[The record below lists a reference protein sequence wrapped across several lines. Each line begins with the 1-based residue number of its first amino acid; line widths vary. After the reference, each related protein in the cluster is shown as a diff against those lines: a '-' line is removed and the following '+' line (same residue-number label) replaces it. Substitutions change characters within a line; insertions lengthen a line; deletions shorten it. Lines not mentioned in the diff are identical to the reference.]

1 MNAKYVFGI
10 LAISALTITSCG
22 KKTGGCFKG
31 EKAVVKD
38 FSDQSDSCGIVFQ
51 LEDGT
56 KLEPTNLVNFQG
68 IDYTHGQLIWVSYKP
83 ASGASLC
90 GLGEIVELKCVSE
103 REY

>member
-1 MNAKYVFGI
+1 MNAKYIFGI
-10 LAISALTITSCG
+10 LAVSALSFTSCG

-38 FSDQSDSCGIVFQ
+38 FTDSDSCGIVFQ

-56 KLEPTNLVNFQG
+56 KLEPTNLSNFQG
-68 IDYTHGQLIWVSYKP
+68 IDYSHGSLVWVSYKP
-83 ASGASLC
+83 ASGASTC